1 MFDLKDLGIILSG
14 IAVTAVVS
22 AILCLIL
29 SELTS

>member
-14 IAVTAVVS
+14 IAVTGAVS

-29 SELTS
+29 AELTS